1 MTAAVP
7 FRRGEF
13 AAGAFTILPLLV
25 AVVPFGLLLG
35 TLAAQK
41 GLSPLETALM
51 GATVFAGASQF
62 VAVEI
67 WTTPPA
73 VALLAAT
80 ALMVNL
86 RHVLMG
92 AALAPHVRGWSR
104 GATYGGLFFMA
115 DEIWAFALQRGA
127 KTPLTPAYYLGLS
140 LPLYLGWIA
149 TTTLGALFG
158 GVLPDPARNGLDF
171 AFPSVFLTP
180 PASLW
185 TGQASLYSLLAAASS
200 SWPTKSGPS
209 PCSAAPRPR

>member
-1 MTAAVP
+1 MTAAIP

-41 GLSPLETALM
+41 GLSPLKTALM

-92 AALAPHVRGWSR
+92 AALAPHLSGWLR
-104 GATYGGLFFMA
+104 GAPYEAHFF
-115 DEIWAFALQRGA
+115 
-127 KTPLTPAYYLGLS
+127 
-140 LPLYLGWIA
+140 
-149 TTTLGALFG
+149 
-158 GVLPDPARNGLDF
+158 
-171 AFPSVFLTP
+171 
-180 PASLW
+180 
-185 TGQASLYSLLAAASS
+185 
-200 SWPTKSGPS
+200 
-209 PCSAAPRPR
+209 SAAGDHAL

>member
-51 GATVFAGASQF
+51 GATVFACASQF

-92 AALAPHVRGWSR
+92 AALSPPPRRWSR
-104 GATYGGLFFMA
+104 GATYGGRFFP
-115 DEIWAFALQRGA
+115 
-127 KTPLTPAYYLGLS
+127 T
-140 LPLYLGWIA
+140 
-149 TTTLGALFG
+149 
-158 GVLPDPARNGLDF
+158 AR
-171 AFPSVFLTP
+171 
-180 PASLW
+180 
-185 TGQASLYSLLAAASS
+185 AAA
-200 SWPTKSGPS
+200 GGGAGRG
-209 PCSAAPRPR
+209 CVGR